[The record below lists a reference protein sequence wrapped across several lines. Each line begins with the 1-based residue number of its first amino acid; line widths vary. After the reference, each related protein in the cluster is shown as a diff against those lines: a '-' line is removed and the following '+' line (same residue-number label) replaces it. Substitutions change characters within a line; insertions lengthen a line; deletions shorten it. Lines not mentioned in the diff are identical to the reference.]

1 MEVIYRLEKPFR
13 VISNITGYA
22 YWVREVEVDKKGT
35 IENYIID
42 SKAWSP
48 SRFRGNK
55 PTQYKVKEV
64 DEPENQNTI
73 LGELYDI
80 EKNLEDNLTKIK
92 DCIKRV
98 EEIENEKE

>member
-13 VISNITGYA
+13 VISNATGYA